1 MWPDLFDFWSGL
13 AADAHSHPED
23 GPVLQHFLNCF
34 QRECPPSPCLGPL
47 KTAPVV
53 LLFLNPGFSDPFDL
67 NHAKEER
74 GQSYYRQQRSGV
86 ANLSTENEHG
96 PAWKWWTTI
105 VKQFE
110 IGEPNQLIDKIAF
123 LNIAPYKSEDFKAW
137 HMLAVLPSSRVCLQ
151 WAQSVLFPQARAKDR
166 VVICL
171 RSAKYWG
178 LGKSEGHLFVP
189 KTTMSGFMHKDEV
202 RAEIVR
208 AVQSTLS
215 ARSEP

>member
-13 AADAHSHPED
+13 ASDAHWHPDD
-23 GPVLQHFLNCF
+23 GPVLQHFPDCF
-34 QRECPPSPCLGPL
+34 KLECLPGRCLGPL
-47 KTAPVV
+47 KTARVV
-53 LLFLNPGFSDPFDL
+53 LLFLNHGFSDPFDL

-74 GQSYYRQQRSGV
+74 GQFYYRQQRSGV
-86 ANLSTENEHG
+86 ANLPTKDDYE

-105 VKQFE
+105 VKQLE
-110 IGEPNQLIDKIAF
+110 IGEPSQLIDKIAF
-123 LNIAPYKSEDFKAW
+123 LNIAPYKSQDFKAW
-137 HMLAVLPSSRVCLQ
+137 HMLAALPSSRVSLQ
-151 WAQSVLFPQARAKDR
+151 WAQSVLFPQARARNR

-202 RAEIVR
+202 RTEIVR
-208 AVQSTLS
+208 AMQSTLS
-215 ARSEP
+215 AKSEI